1 MTDKAVKEKMT
12 IIMFSNEL
20 DKALAGFT
28 LANTAA
34 SMGMDVSMFFTFWGL
49 NIVKKNRTGFFGKGV
64 ILKMFSMLNK
74 GGTRRMALSRFH
86 MLGMG
91 TSMMKRVMRK
101 KRIASIDEMME
112 LAKSLGVKLMAC
124 TMTMGVMGL
133 TADNLRPEVDRI
145 CGAATYLAEAKK
157 SAVNLFI

>member
-1 MTDKAVKEKMT
+1 MTDEAKKEKMT
-12 IIMFSNEL
+12 IIMFSGEL

-49 NIVKKNRTGFFGKGV
+49 NIVKKNRTRFSGKGF
-64 ILKMFSMLNK
+64 ILKMFGMLNK
-74 GGTRRMALSRFH
+74 GGTRRLALSKFH

-101 KRIASIDEMME
+101 TRIASIDEMME
-112 LAKSLGVKLMAC
+112 LAKSLGVKLMVC
-124 TMTMGVMGL
+124 TMSMGVMGV
-133 TADNLRPEVDRI
+133 TSDNLRPEVDNL
-145 CGAATYLAEAKK
+145 CGAATYLAEARK

>member
-1 MTDKAVKEKMT
+1 MTDEAKKEKMT
-12 IIMFSNEL
+12 IIMFSGEL

-49 NIVKKNRTGFFGKGV
+49 NIVKKNKTKSSGKGF
-64 ILKMFSMLNK
+64 IQKMFGVLNK
-74 GGTRRMALSRFH
+74 GGTSRLPLSRFH
-86 MLGMG
+86 MLGLG
-91 TSMMKRVMRK
+91 TSMMKKVMRK
-101 KRIASIDEMME
+101 TRIASIDEMME

-124 TMTMGVMGL
+124 TMSMGVMGVN
-133 TADNLRPEVDRI
+133 ADNLRPEVDSL
-145 CGAATYLAEAKK
+145 CGAATYLAEARK